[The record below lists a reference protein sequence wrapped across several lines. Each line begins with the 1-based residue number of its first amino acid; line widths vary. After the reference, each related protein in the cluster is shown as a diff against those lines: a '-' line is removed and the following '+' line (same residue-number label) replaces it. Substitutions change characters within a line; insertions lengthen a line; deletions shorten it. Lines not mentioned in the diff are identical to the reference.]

1 MKISPRS
8 YRCPLG
14 QAQPHRTDVEVVKRD
29 GWRTQRILVVDVSD
43 TRLDMIEQAWIR
55 RIGERLYGANK

>member
-1 MKISPRS
+1 MKIPPKS

-29 GWRTQRILVVDVSD
+29 GWRQQHILVVDAAD
-43 TRLDMIEQAWIR
+43 ARLDMIEKALIQ
-55 RIGERLYGANK
+55 RIGERLYGTR